1 MHRIRGAAIGKM
13 VSASE
18 FDARFAQLIE
28 QMAKDGQTVT
38 ITQDGM
44 VVAELMP
51 RKPLEPG
58 SVIGM
63 LRSPEYRSDGDHEAP
78 ATDLSDR
85 DALRDDEQRSGA

>member
-1 MHRIRGAAIGKM
+1 MGKM

-28 QMAKDGQTVT
+28 QMAKDGETVA

-51 RKPLEPG
+51 RKPFEQG

-63 LRSPEYRSDGDHEAP
+63 LRSPEYRSDWDHEAP
-78 ATDLSDR
+78 ATDPSDW
-85 DALRDDEQRSGA
+85 DALRENEQRRGA